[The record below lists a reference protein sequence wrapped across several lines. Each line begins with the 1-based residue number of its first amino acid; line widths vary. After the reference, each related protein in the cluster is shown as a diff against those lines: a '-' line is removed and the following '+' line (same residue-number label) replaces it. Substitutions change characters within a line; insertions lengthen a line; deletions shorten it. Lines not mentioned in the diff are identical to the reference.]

1 MEIRKMLNMVDAG
14 GAEGGA
20 APEVFEFS
28 QVSTKM
34 QEILAVK
41 NETVKMLDDL
51 THSLEEKVK
60 NNSQSAAYGGDISS
74 FWNTWNNFQESYAAF
89 ARYIESVDGLVSQAA
104 SKNAGLQETIN
115 GIMGATNKA
124 QVAVKPGA
132 AAGSVTDNVYKTTQ

>member
-1 MEIRKMLNMVDAG
+1 MVDAG
-14 GAEGGA
+14 GADGAGA

-115 GIMGATNKA
+115 GIMGATTKA
-124 QVAVKPGA
+124 QGAVKPGSSNA
-132 AAGSVTDNVYKTTQ
+132 SSTGSVYQTTQ

>member
-1 MEIRKMLNMVDAG
+1 MEFRKMMMEEASDASG
-14 GAEGGA
+14 SGSGEL
-20 APEVFEFS
+20 FEFA

-60 NNSQSAAYGGDISS
+60 NNSQSAAYGGDISA
-74 FWNTWNNFQESYAAF
+74 FWNSWNNFQESYAAF

-104 SKNAGLQETIN
+104 SKNAGLQETIS
-115 GIMGATNKA
+115 GIMGATAKA
-124 QVAVKPGA
+124 QANNGGA
-132 AAGSVTDNVYKTTQ
+132 ASSTASTYNSGQ